1 MKLLRAVLLM
11 LVGAVCARAQLTTVA
26 DTIYN
31 ADGSKY
37 SGTAII
43 SWPVSFVGGDGRQML
58 AAPPWVTTSIKNGVL
73 NVQLEAN
80 STSTPTGTY
89 YSVTLRPAALGVGPM
104 IWIVPYSAT
113 PLPLSAVMVA
123 VPPTPSF
130 TIALSQ
136 LAQTGATTG
145 QCILWSSGA
154 SSWVPGGCGS
164 GAWSVSGSNIY
175 YTGGSVGIGTAL
187 PVGGLQ
193 VSNGVT
199 TGITNTGMYSKLA
212 ILSYNGGTLG
222 SSPALVFE
230 NTASAS
236 GQRVFGVTNNGGSL
250 SFNSMGNDGNSYS
263 TSNIL
268 SLNYGGAVAMS
279 SLVSAG
285 TQCVQASAGGTLTG
299 TGSACGSGGGGS
311 PNPSA
316 LTCSTSISTTV
327 LTAETN
333 AAGGSPCIY
342 GINDST
348 YSFTSSPT
356 VTITGAPTGNG
367 TYCLYIDPTGAET
380 MQISSGAG
388 GTFVGSSVT
397 VLAVSSPC
405 GSSPPFPV
413 GSYEKA
419 TGTITA
425 SSTSWTN
432 VADAR
437 PTAGN
442 KASLTAGNGIATISN
457 GQIATDTSVMQKGAV
472 NAITGTINLTAGTQI
487 ESNSSSLPAT
497 CVVGQTYFLT
507 GTTAGQNWYG
517 CTATNTWT
525 LQSGGSVDPTL
536 IQYTSVHLTSSQIK
550 NLTTVP
556 ITLIAAP
563 GANKYI
569 ELVSVSVVY
578 LYGTTTYT
586 AGATTFIGYG
596 NGTSV
601 IGGLASGFATT
612 TFTGGVSQV
621 SFQAANQPQADSVT
635 SIVNQPITT
644 ANFTTDFATGDG
656 TAYVHLSYRV
666 VPTNN

>member
-1 MKLLRAVLLM
+1 MIKRLLLLIA
-11 LVGAVCARAQLTTVA
+11 LIGIATPAHAALTTVCDVLKLA
-26 DTIYN
+26 NNTLYNGTI
-31 ADGSKY
+31 DL
-37 SGTAII
+37 
-43 SWPVSFVGGDGRQML
+43 SWPTFTAGDGTVVPRGHFQTK
-58 AAPPWVTTSIKNGVL
+58 VINGVL
-73 NVQLEAN
+73 NVALQPTDTATPAGTYYQALYSLNLGLPNPEIWLVP
-80 STSTPTGTY
+80 TSTPCVKLATIRTV
-89 YSVTLRPAALGVGPM
+89 SPPA
-104 IWIVPYSAT
+104 T
-113 PLPLSAVMVA
+113 
-123 VPPTPSF
+123 SF
-130 TIALSQ
+130 NVS
-136 LAQTGATTG
+136 LAQIATTG
-145 QCILWSSGA
+145 PGVLFGANNAVAQDNTNLFWDNTGKTLTVANILGLNLA
-154 SSWVPGGCGS
+154 GS
-164 GAWSVSGSNIY
+164 GV
-175 YTGGSVGIGTAL
+175 
-187 PVGGLQ
+187 
-193 VSNGVT
+193 
-199 TGITNTGMYSKLA
+199 
-212 ILSYNGGTLG
+212 
-222 SSPALVFE
+222 
-230 NTASAS
+230 
-236 GQRVFGVTNNGGSL
+236 R
-250 SFNSMGNDGNSYS
+250 
-263 TSNIL
+263 
-268 SLNYGGAVAMS
+268 
-279 SLVSAG
+279 
-285 TQCVQASAGGTLTG
+285 CVQADASGNLSAAST
-299 TGSACGSGGGGS
+299 ACGGFGAVSSVFGRIGAVTAQSGDYTASQISGIGYQLVGNNGASQTVRNRLNFIPSANVSYGFTDNAGTNSTDITINATGGGGGS
-311 PNPSA
+311 GNPSS
-316 LTCSTSISTTV
+316 LTCSTSILTTV
-327 LTAETN
+327 LTAET
-333 AAGGSPCIY
+333 AAGSTTPCIY
-342 GINDST
+342 GINDQT
-348 YSFTSSPT
+348 YTFTSSPT

-367 TYCLYIDPTGAET
+367 TYCVYIDPTGAET

-405 GSSPPFPV
+405 GSSPPFPA

-425 SSTSWTN
+425 SSTSWTT

-457 GQIATDTSVMQKGAV
+457 GQIATDTTVMQKGAV

-487 ESNSSSLPAT
+487 ESNSSSLPGT